1 MEEADVSPRESP
13 SESSNGSSKILRGS
27 FLMMVS
33 YLFFRVGGYLYRFIL
48 SRMLGPEGY
57 GLVGLTTPFQGI
69 FQVLSAGGFPPAISK
84 FVAQHNAL
92 DEKDMARQVILT
104 SLKFMMVAG
113 TLFGILIFFSAD
125 WIANF
130 YFQKPAMVY
139 PLQAVA
145 LITPF
150 SVIVGALRG
159 AFQGVYKMELVV
171 ASRAVEQV
179 FMIGMAV
186 VFVSIGFYAAG
197 AVLGT
202 ALGFIASS
210 LVSLILLKKYV
221 WTLFPKPVNKISF
234 KDELALLKTLLVFSI
249 PVAITALSEM
259 AIYDVGPLVIGR
271 YLPAQDAGYY
281 TTADPIARLPLIISL
296 SVAAVILPA
305 ASEAAS
311 LKDKVLL
318 ENYITQS
325 YRYVVLLVFPLCV
338 GIAIFAQPLLGLLF
352 GSDYIFGAPVL
363 SILVVGMTFYTLFM
377 VSSSIIQGM
386 GYPRL
391 PMIILILG
399 TVLNIILN
407 FLMVPMYG
415 IIGAA
420 IATTIVAFLIMIVI
434 LWKTC
439 HITKISLPYLDFAKI
454 GFATAIMGLSIYFI
468 PRIDLELFGTV
479 IDLGL
484 LAAII
489 IAPIVYTIVFAL
501 IGGFTKRDIRVI
513 RRYSKKFG
521 PLSGAVERVVKF
533 IDRFVK

>member
-1 MEEADVSPRESP
+1 MESSKTDS
-13 SESSNGSSKILRGS
+13 SESSKIELSERSNGSSKILRGS
-27 FLMMVS
+27 FLMMIS

-48 SRMLGPEGY
+48 SRMLGPDGY

-84 FVAQHNAL
+84 FVAQHNAV

-130 YFQKPAMVY
+130 YFHKPAMVY

-150 SVIVGALRG
+150 SVIVGAMRG

-171 ASRAVEQV
+171 VSRAVEQV

-186 VFVSIGFYAAG
+186 VLVSIGFYAAG

-202 ALGFIASS
+202 AFGFIASS
-210 LVSLILLKKYV
+210 AVSLILLKKYV
-221 WTLFPKPVNKISF
+221 WALFPKPSTKISL
-234 KDELALLKTLLVFSI
+234 KDELILLKTLLVFSI

-271 YLPAQDAGYY
+271 YLPAHDAGYY

-311 LKDKVLL
+311 LKDHKLL

-325 YRYVVLLVFPLCV
+325 YRYVLLLVLPLCV
-338 GIAIFAQPLLGLLF
+338 GIAAFAQPLLGLLF
-352 GSDYIFGAPVL
+352 GQDYILGAPAL

-377 VSSSIIQGM
+377 VSSSIVQGI
-386 GYPRL
+386 GHPRL
-391 PMIILILG
+391 PMIILIIG
-399 TVLNIILN
+399 TVINIVLN
-407 FLMVPMYG
+407 FLMVPVYG

-420 IATTIVAFLIMIVI
+420 IATTIVAFIIMVVM
-434 LWKTC
+434 LWKTL
-439 HITKISLPYLDFAKI
+439 HITKVKLPYLDFIKI
-454 GFATAIMGLSIYFI
+454 GISSTIMGI
-468 PRIDLELFGTV
+468 PLLLLPKTY
-479 IDLGL
+479 LGL
-484 LAAII
+484 LISVII
-489 IAPIVYTIVFAL
+489 SPILFTIIFAL
-501 IGGFTKRDIRVI
+501 IGGFTKRDVRVI
-513 RRYSKKFG
+513 RRYRHKMG
-521 PLSGAVERVVKF
+521 PLSGVVEGVVKF
-533 IDRFVK
+533 IERFAK

>member
-1 MEEADVSPRESP
+1 MESSKTDSSES
-13 SESSNGSSKILRGS
+13 SNESSNGSSKILRGS
-27 FLMMVS
+27 FLMMIS

-84 FVAQHNAL
+84 FVAQHNAVG
-92 DEKDMARQVILT
+92 ETDMARQVILT

-113 TLFGILIFFSAD
+113 TLFGLLIFFSAD

-130 YFQKPAMVY
+130 WFHKSAMVY

-150 SVIVGALRG
+150 SVIVGAMRG

-171 ASRAVEQV
+171 VSRAVEQI
-179 FMIGMAV
+179 FMISMAV

-202 ALGFIASS
+202 AFGFIASAII
-210 LVSLILLKKYV
+210 SLILLKKYV
-221 WTLFPKPVNKISF
+221 WVLFPKPATKISF
-234 KDELALLKTLLVFSI
+234 KDELILLKTLLVFSI

-296 SVAAVILPA
+296 SIAAVILPA

-311 LKDKVLL
+311 LKDHKLL

-325 YRYVVLLVFPLCV
+325 YRYVVLLVLPLCV
-338 GIAIFAQPLLGLLF
+338 GIAAFAQPLLSLLF
-352 GSDYIFGAPVL
+352 GSNYIYGAPAL

-377 VSSSIIQGM
+377 VSSSIIQGI
-386 GYPRL
+386 GHPRL
-391 PMIILILG
+391 PMIILIIG
-399 TVLNIILN
+399 TVINIVLN

-415 IIGAA
+415 IVGAA
-420 IATTIVAFLIMIVI
+420 IATTIVAFLIMVVI
-434 LWKTC
+434 LWRTI
-439 HITKISLPYLDFAKI
+439 HITKVNLPYIDFIKVGIAS
-454 GFATAIMGLSIYFI
+454 TIMGIMLLLLPKTY
-468 PRIDLELFGTV
+468 
-479 IDLGL
+479 LGL
-484 LAAII
+484 LTAVI
-489 IAPIVYTIVFAL
+489 IAPILFTIVFAI
-501 IGGFTKRDIRVI
+501 IGGFTKRDVRVI
-513 RRYSKKFG
+513 RRYKNKFG
-521 PLSGAVERVVKF
+521 PLSGAIEGVVKL
-533 IDRFVK
+533 IERFAK

>member
-1 MEEADVSPRESP
+1 MVIIFGELMEESDVSSRENSGK
-13 SESSNGSSKILRGS
+13 SSNGSSKILRGS

-113 TLFGILIFFSAD
+113 TLFGLLIFFSAD

-179 FMIGMAV
+179 FMISMAV

-202 ALGFIASS
+202 AFGFIASS

-221 WTLFPKPVNKISF
+221 WVLFPKPATKISF
-234 KDELALLKTLLVFSI
+234 KDELILLKTLLVFSI

-338 GIAIFAQPLLGLLF
+338 GIAIFAQRILSLLF
-352 GSDYIFGAPVL
+352 VSDYIFGASTL

-377 VSSSIIQGM
+377 VSSSIIQGI

-391 PMIILILG
+391 PMIILIVG

-420 IATTIVAFLIMIVI
+420 VATTIVAFLIMIVI

-439 HITKISLPYLDFAKI
+439 SITKVKLPYFDFTKI
-454 GFATAIMGLSIYFI
+454 GVSTVIMGI
-468 PRIDLELFGTV
+468 PLVLMPKTY
-479 IDLGL
+479 LGL
-484 LAAII
+484 FAAII
-489 IAPIVYTIVFAL
+489 IAPIIYTIVFTL

-513 RRYSKKFG
+513 RRYSKKIG
-521 PLSGAVERVVKF
+521 PLSGAVEKVVNF
-533 IDRFVK
+533 IEKFVK

>member
-1 MEEADVSPRESP
+1 MGNSDK
-13 SESSNGSSKILRGS
+13 SSKILRGS

-84 FVAQHNAL
+84 FVAQHNAVNEE
-92 DEKDMARQVILT
+92 DVARQIILT

-113 TLFGILIFFSAD
+113 TLFGLLIFFSAE

-130 YFQKPAMVY
+130 YFHKAAMVY

-150 SVIVGALRG
+150 SVIVGAFRG

-171 ASRAVEQV
+171 ASRVVEQV

-202 ALGFIASS
+202 AFGFIASS
-210 LVSLILLKKYV
+210 IVSLILFKKYV
-221 WTLFPKPVNKISF
+221 WVHFPKPATKISF
-234 KDELALLKTLLVFSI
+234 KDELILLKTLLVFSI

-271 YLPAQDAGYY
+271 YLPAEDAGYY

-311 LKDKVLL
+311 LNDKRLL
-318 ENYITQS
+318 ETYIIQS
-325 YRYVVLLVFPLCV
+325 YRYVTLLVVPLCV
-338 GIAIFAQPLLGLLF
+338 GIAIFARPLLSLLF
-352 GSDYIFGAPVL
+352 GPDYIFGASAL
-363 SILVVGMTFYTLFM
+363 SILVFGMTFYTLFM
-377 VSSSIIQGM
+377 VSSSIIQGI
-386 GYPRL
+386 GHPRL
-391 PMIILILG
+391 PMVILLIG
-399 TVLNIILN
+399 TVINIGLN
-407 FLMVPMYG
+407 FMLVPLYG

-420 IATTIVAFLIMIVI
+420 IATTIVAFLIMIAI
-434 LWKTC
+434 LWKT
-439 HITKISLPYLDFAKI
+439 IKLTEVGLPYTDFAKV
-454 GFATAIMGLSIYFI
+454 GFTSIIMGL
-468 PRIDLELFGTV
+468 PLF
-479 IDLGL
+479 LLPQNYYGL
-484 LAAII
+484 FAGII
-489 IAPIVYTIVFAL
+489 ISPIIFVIVFAF
-501 IGGFTKRDIRVI
+501 IGGFTKRDVKMLQK
-513 RRYSKKFG
+513 YGNKFG
-521 PLSGAVERVVKF
+521 PLSGVVEIIVKF
-533 IDRFVK
+533 IERFAK

>member
-1 MEEADVSPRESP
+1 MEEVDTDPRESTG
-13 SESSNGSSKILRGS
+13 GSSKVLRGS
-27 FLMMVS
+27 FLMMIS

-84 FVAQHNAL
+84 FVAQHNAVN
-92 DEKDMARQVILT
+92 EKDMARQVILT
-104 SLKFMMVAG
+104 SIKFMMVAG

-130 YFQKPAMVY
+130 YFHKSAMVY

-171 ASRAVEQV
+171 ASRAVEQT

-202 ALGFIASS
+202 AFGFIASS
-210 LVSLILLKKYV
+210 AVSLILLKKYV
-221 WTLFPKPVNKISF
+221 WVLFPKPANRISF
-234 KDELALLKTLLVFSI
+234 KEELTLLKTLLVFSI

-311 LKDKVLL
+311 LQDKKLL

-338 GIAIFAQPLLGLLF
+338 GIAIFAQPLLSLLF
-352 GSDYIFGAPVL
+352 GPEYIFGASAL

-377 VSSSIIQGM
+377 VSSSIIQGI
-386 GYPRL
+386 GHPRL

-399 TVLNIILN
+399 TVLNIVLN
-407 FLMVPMYG
+407 FLMVPRYG

-420 IATTIVAFLIMIVI
+420 IATTIVAFLIMSVI

-439 HITKISLPYLDFAKI
+439 SLTKVKLPYSEFTKIGISTF
-454 GFATAIMGLSIYFI
+454 IMGI
-468 PRIDLELFGTV
+468 PLIILPKTY
-479 IDLGL
+479 LGL
-484 LAAII
+484 FAAII
-489 IAPIVYTIVFAL
+489 IAPLIYTVVFAL
-501 IGGFTKRDIRVI
+501 IGGFTRRDVRLI

-521 PLSGAVERVVKF
+521 PLSGAVEGVVKF
-533 IDRFVK
+533 IEKFVK